1 MLRSLGLLLLSLVL
15 ATVGAAQAGG
25 DADRLIATGDSLVAA
40 GRPQKALEPYEGA
53 IRLRPDAASYSARAR
68 AWFGL
73 DRMDRF
79 LLDAEK
85 ALSLDSL
92 HAEANYQR
100 ALYAQ
105 RGGDAHTA
113 DRLLTRGLP
122 QATGAMRGR
131 MLVLRGEAR
140 GELKQYGPAI
150 DDLREG
156 LAGRSDDREALRT
169 LARLYDATGRYEEA
183 LAVLETLCTLEPDE
197 IGHWTNRG
205 YELIALERCAEA
217 LAMIDRALALDKD
230 EPVAL
235 SNRAFCLL
243 KLDRDKEAM
252 DDVDRSLRYYPANAF
267 ALRTRALLYLRKGE
281 RDKACADLSLAHIL
295 GEVPE
300 VDRLLQEHCG
310 GTTSPR

>member
-1 MLRSLGLLLLSLVL
+1 MFRSLGLFLLPLVL
-15 ATVGAAQAGG
+15 APVANAQAGG
-25 DADRLIATGDSLVAA
+25 DADRLIAMGDSLLSAA
-40 GRPQKALEPYEGA
+40 RPQKALDQYEGA

-68 AWFGL
+68 AWFQL

-79 LLDAEK
+79 LLDADK

-100 ALYAQ
+100 ALYAR
-105 RGGDAHTA
+105 RGEDDRTA
-113 DRLLTRGLP
+113 ERLLTRGLP
-122 QATGAMRGR
+122 QATGSLRGR
-131 MLVLRGEAR
+131 MLVLRGEAL

-150 DDLREG
+150 EDLREG
-156 LAGRSDDREALRT
+156 LAGRSDDLEGMRT
-169 LARLYDATGRYEEA
+169 LARLYDATGRYEEV

-205 YELIALERCAEA
+205 YELIALERYADA

-235 SNRAFCLL
+235 SNRAYCLL
-243 KLDRDKEAM
+243 KLDRDEEAM
-252 DDVDRSLRYYPANAF
+252 DEVDRSLRYYPANAF
-267 ALRTRALLYLRKGE
+267 ALRTRALLYLRKGQ

-295 GEVPE
+295 GEVPD
-300 VDRLLQEHCG
+300 VDKLLQEHCG
-310 GTTSPR
+310 GLPTPR